1 MMYAGIS
8 ARFQCICGLDNQM
21 SGGDVS
27 AQHIKSAGAADFSCP
42 EDSIPEKNKP
52 PNTII
57 ITVFGGTYMNRY
69 CKIRQ
74 SDHQKQR
81 EIRTHRQLAL
91 GSDFYCLVR
100 VKGLEPSRSCPH

>member
-1 MMYAGIS
+1 
-8 ARFQCICGLDNQM
+8 
-21 SGGDVS
+21 
-27 AQHIKSAGAADFSCP
+27 
-42 EDSIPEKNKP
+42 
-52 PNTII
+52 
-57 ITVFGGTYMNRY
+57 VFGGTYMNRY

-100 VKGLEPSRSCPH
+100 VKGLEAFPHQSDGLMQKNPLR